1 MVLLSI
7 SKPMNIYKWGIF
19 ILNAA
24 AIVFCLIY
32 LRDWFAITNEMSLKG
47 LLLCINFSI
56 MTEAIFRYVSGI
68 FNFFEKGFQKLS
80 TKKGN
85 A

>member
-1 MVLLSI
+1 MKNKSIIIFLILLSI
-7 SKPMNIYKWGIF
+7 
-19 ILNAA
+19 LV
-24 AIVFCLIY
+24 VFCIIFLK
-32 LRDWFAITNEMSLKG
+32 DWFSITNEMSFKG

-68 FNFFEKGFQKLS
+68 FNFCEKSIAKIGKK
-80 TKKGN
+80 TKK